1 MQEHTSQPSANAAM
15 LGYRVNDLRFDM
27 PWEWLAAGWR
37 DLWRVW
43 PISLCY
49 GAFFSLLAVALL
61 AGLMYEGSQSVIL
74 AFAAGFLLVGPMLAV
89 GLYEASRRLE
99 KNEPV
104 TLGAVAFVK
113 TASPQQLAYVGL
125 ILTVLFL
132 FWVHIGLLLYALFF
146 SNNQIPTLADF
157 VPMVLMTVDGI
168 SMLAVGS
175 IVGGVLAVTAF
186 ALSAVS
192 IPLLVD
198 RATAGDVSRLAAQW
212 LMVADSLASIN
223 PAMSMSVSRGSGSA
237 PTPSALAVPAFSL
250 APALPTQSPPSL
262 AWRPCRLNNVNI
274 NRRHTPRLCLL
285 PQRI

>member
-168 SMLAVGS
+168 SMLIVGS
-175 IVGGVLAVTAF
+175 IVGGILAVTAF

-198 RATAGDVSRLAAQW
+198 RDTDFLSAVATSIRAVVQNPKAMLLWAGMIASLMIIGMATAFIGLIVTFPLVGHATWHAYK
-212 LMVADSLASIN
+212 
-223 PAMSMSVSRGSGSA
+223 
-237 PTPSALAVPAFSL
+237 AVVVL
-250 APALPTQSPPSL
+250 DDTD
-262 AWRPCRLNNVNI
+262 
-274 NRRHTPRLCLL
+274 
-285 PQRI
+285 